1 MSGRRRLE
9 ATIHGRV
16 QGVGFRWFVRSRA
29 ARLGLVGWVANDPSG
44 SVRVVAE
51 GDGTQIDEMAAELRQ
66 GPPGAIVD
74 RVETSDGPAT
84 DEFDGFV
91 IRAGGHSG
99 D

>member
-9 ATIHGRV
+9 ATVHGRV
-16 QGVGFRWFVRSRA
+16 QGVGFRWFVRNRA
-29 ARLGLVGWVANDPSG
+29 ARLGLVGWVANDSSG
-44 SVRVVAE
+44 SVRIVAE

-66 GPPGAIVD
+66 GPPGATVD
-74 RVETSDGPAT
+74 RVETKDGPAT
-84 DEFDGFV
+84 DEFDAFV